1 MSLKGTQ
8 TEKNLLISFAGECQA
23 SMRYTLFAK
32 QADKDA
38 SVQIKNIFEETAR
51 NEREHAARFYKHLAK
66 DVNDSEINVDW
77 NYPVHT
83 GDTASNLKSAA
94 EGENEEATNMYPDFA
109 KIAKE
114 EGFDDIASDWIE
126 ISEVEEAHR
135 DRYLKLL
142 ENVEEDKLFER
153 DEVVLWKCNNCGYI
167 HEGKTAPKECPACHH
182 PQKWFELFVENY

>member
-1 MSLKGTQ
+1 
-8 TEKNLLISFAGECQA
+8 
-23 SMRYTLFAK
+23 
-32 QADKDA
+32 
-38 SVQIKNIFEETAR
+38 
-51 NEREHAARFYKHLAK
+51 
-66 DVNDSEINVDW
+66 
-77 NYPVHT
+77 
-83 GDTASNLKSAA
+83 
-94 EGENEEATNMYPDFA
+94 MYPEFA

-126 ISEVEEAHR
+126 IGEVEEAHR

-142 ENVEEDKLFER
+142 ENVEKGKLFER